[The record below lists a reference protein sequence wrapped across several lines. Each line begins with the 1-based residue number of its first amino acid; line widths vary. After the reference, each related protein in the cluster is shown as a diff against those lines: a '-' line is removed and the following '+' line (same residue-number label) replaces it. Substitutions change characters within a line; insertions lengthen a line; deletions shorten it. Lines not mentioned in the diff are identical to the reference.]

1 MTYDV
6 GMTTTAR
13 APLTR
18 QRIIETAVAFAD
30 EHGVDV
36 LSMRKLGSEL
46 GVEAMSLYNH
56 VANKDDIYDGMIDDV
71 FSSIELPQGDL
82 GWKEQ
87 MRLIGRS
94 AMARFSEHDWVVL
107 LLMQRGNFGPG
118 ALTFMNHVLGILRD
132 AGFDDVDTHH
142 AWHMLA
148 SHTMG
153 YASQAASRPDGATV
167 DFATMENQLRAQGDR
182 FPHVVQLAP
191 LLADCAYDSEY
202 MFGLEIILDGLESR
216 LPT

>member
-18 QRIIETAVAFAD
+18 ERIIGAAVEFAD
-30 EHGVDV
+30 EHGIEV

-56 VANKDDIYDGMIDDV
+56 VANKDDIYDGMIDHV
-71 FSSIELPQGDL
+71 FSSIQLPSTELP
-82 GWKEQ
+82 WKDQIRE
-87 MRLIGRS
+87 IGRD
-94 AMARFSEHDWVVL
+94 AMARFSSHEWVVV

-118 ALTFMNHVLGILRD
+118 ALSFMDHVLGILLD
-132 AGFDDVDTHH
+132 AGFDDVDSHH
-142 AWHMLA
+142 AWQMLA

-153 YASQAASRPDGATV
+153 YAFQQGARPDRSESE
-167 DFATMENQLRAQGDR
+167 FAAIQAQMALMGEQ

-191 LLADCAYDSEY
+191 LLAECAYDSEY
-202 MFGLEIILDGLESR
+202 VFGLEIILDGLEAR
-216 LPT
+216 LS